1 MNKEDI
7 KELKE
12 DNEYRLKFYTM
23 RLKFFIIVYVVL
35 NATAVNSQIF
45 LLTTLLLLIFS
56 ASYVFS
62 KLISIYFKQ

>member
-1 MNKEDI
+1 MNKKEI

-12 DNEYRLKFYTM
+12 ENQYKLKFYSM
-23 RLKFFIIVYVVL
+23 RLKFFIVVYIAL

-56 ASYVFS
+56 ASYVFA
-62 KLISIYFKQ
+62 KLISIYFE